1 MNWVRRWVGSAL
13 SRRSSALCAIACAVF
28 TFRAFLFEG
37 GASASGAASTG
48 RAQPTADRPD
58 ASFAMAGVAS
68 AWAVRATADLL
79 CNGLCERPH
88 AFRVYIFRWA
98 GFLQRLSSRDLFELG
113 ELVGVTST
121 ELPAMDSGEWDSI
134 VIDGVRCL
142 SGDSLSLLREALVE
156 LGWKADTWRD
166 GKVYTTLGAATDDE
180 EEMREMEL
188 ASSAV
193 DLDVLVRDQ
202 EEESGRSRQE
212 ELLKER
218 LLVPRSCWDAARG
231 PQVFFADPPVHL
243 DPGDPDRHIEYDA
256 GRVSYWD
263 FRSEFVTMRAGVCF
277 PPGSR
282 IPQQETCDVVFT
294 HSNQLPD
301 NEAGETIC
309 RAPFGWR
316 SETQVLSHD
325 PGTEAGGLMFSQCSP
340 VFLVDYPPGQ
350 QCTSA
355 TPYQAARQAPRND
368 QFSDTI
374 FGRLFLDGIQLN
386 LPSRYSWRRSAPAP
400 RRAQRC
406 RPLASAGMDRLPCA
420 TLAFTA
426 SHSAIQ

>member
-1 MNWVRRWVGSAL
+1 
-13 SRRSSALCAIACAVF
+13 
-28 TFRAFLFEG
+28 
-37 GASASGAASTG
+37 
-48 RAQPTADRPD
+48 
-58 ASFAMAGVAS
+58 MAGG
-68 AWAVRATADLL
+68 AVRATAHLL
-79 CNGLCERPH
+79 CHGLCERPH
-88 AFRVYIFRWA
+88 APCVHIFRCA

-121 ELPAMDSGEWDSI
+121 EVPAMDSGEWDSI

-142 SGDSLSLLREALVE
+142 SGDSLSLLREALTE
-156 LGWKADTWRD
+156 LGWKAGAWRD
-166 GKVYTTLGAATDDE
+166 GKMYTTLGAATDEE

-202 EEESGRSRQE
+202 EEESERSRQE

-243 DPGDPDRHIEYDA
+243 DPSDPARHIEYDA
-256 GRVSYWD
+256 GRVGYWD
-263 FRSEFVTMRAGVCF
+263 FKSEFITMHAGVCF

-282 IPQQETCDVVFT
+282 IPQGQEEKCAVVFS

-325 PGTEAGGLMFSQCSP
+325 PGTEADGLIFSQCSP

-350 QCTSA
+350 QRRSA
-355 TPYQAARQAPRND
+355 TPSRAARQAPRND
-368 QFSDTI
+368 QLSDTI
-374 FGRLFLDGIQLN
+374 LAGSFWMAFNLTCPPGIHGEKVHRHHAELN
-386 LPSRYSWRRSAPAP
+386 VAVHWQAQASPPSSCRPCFRNLTARFSDINNQNVGSMVLILLQSIPLCPSRVQGS
-400 RRAQRC
+400 
-406 RPLASAGMDRLPCA
+406 G
-420 TLAFTA
+420 
-426 SHSAIQ
+426 